1 MRSRY
6 TAYVEGAVDYV
17 IATTAA
23 SERAG
28 LDREAL
34 RAYCDGLRG
43 VSLVVLATLA
53 GGPEDT
59 RGEVRFAATLRVRG
73 RKFVQREHSR
83 FAREDG
89 RWVYVD
95 GDVLA

>member
-6 TAYVEGAVDYV
+6 TAYVQGAVDYV

-23 SERAG
+23 AARPA

-34 RAYCDGLRG
+34 RAYCEGLRG
-43 VSLVVLATLA
+43 VSLAVLATVA
-53 GGPEDT
+53 GGETDT
-59 RGEVRFAATLRVRG
+59 HGEVRFAATLRQGG

-83 FAREDG
+83 FVREDG

-95 GDVLA
+95 GDVLP